1 MIVGGGVMGSATAY
15 HLLTRDPSLSV
26 TVIEKDPTYRFSSTL
41 LSDGNVRVQ
50 FNLEENIRISLYGME
65 VLEHFADTM
74 EVNGV
79 RPEVSMRQQG
89 NLFFVDEAGRHAAET
104 GLALQRSL
112 GGDVEWID
120 ANEVAAAYPPYASDR
135 FVGGTLGHRDGSV
148 DPNAVLQ
155 GYRRKA
161 VSLEAAYVAGEAIAL
176 LADRGKVTGVA
187 LASGERLS
195 CDVVVNATGA
205 WAKDF
210 LATGGVDLP
219 VLPVMRTVF
228 VIETPLE
235 TAGMP
240 SGFLPSGVYLI
251 PESANTWLVGWSLP
265 DDPVGF
271 DFTVHRDRFDDLY
284 WPALVEDLPAFDR
297 LRVVRGWTGLYAVNT
312 MDGNAILGEWPGM
325 EGLFLANGFSGHG
338 FQQCHAVGRY
348 LAELIL
354 GLPPELDLSRLGPQ
368 RIIDDTPVF
377 EHAGRII

>member
-1 MIVGGGVMGSATAY
+1 
-15 HLLTRDPSLSV
+15 
-26 TVIEKDPTYRFSSTL
+26 
-41 LSDGNVRVQ
+41 
-50 FNLEENIRISLYGME
+50 
-65 VLEHFADTM
+65 
-74 EVNGV
+74 
-79 RPEVSMRQQG
+79 
-89 NLFFVDEAGRHAAET
+89 
-104 GLALQRSL
+104 
-112 GGDVEWID
+112 
-120 ANEVAAAYPPYASDR
+120 
-135 FVGGTLGHRDGSV
+135 
-148 DPNAVLQ
+148 
-155 GYRRKA
+155 
-161 VSLEAAYVAGEAIAL
+161 
-176 LADRGKVTGVA
+176 
-187 LASGERLS
+187 
-195 CDVVVNATGA
+195 VNATGA